1 MSMEFVST
9 DIPGAVEVRH
19 RAFRDARG
27 SFRRLFC
34 ASEFAEAG
42 LPTEY
47 VQANHSVTMGAGS
60 LRGLHFQYPPA
71 AEDKFV
77 TCTAGRA
84 FDVAL
89 DLRKGSPTFLKWA
102 AVEIDDS
109 TSFFIPKGC
118 AHGFQALTEEVH
130 LVYMATSF
138 YAPAEESGVRFDDPA
153 AGIGWP
159 LPIAHLSERD
169 ASFPRLSEA
178 FEGLAL

>member
-9 DIPGAVEVRH
+9 GIPGAIEVRH
-19 RAFRDARG
+19 RVFRDSRG

-34 ASEFAEAG
+34 ASEFAESG
-42 LPTEY
+42 LPAAY

-89 DLRKGSPTFLKWA
+89 DLRRGSPTFLHWA
-102 AVEIDDS
+102 AVEIDPS

-118 AHGFQALTEEVH
+118 AHGFQALTDEVH
-130 LVYMATSF
+130 LVYLSTSF
-138 YAPAEESGVRFDDPA
+138 YAPADESGVRFDDPA
-153 AGIGWP
+153 AAIDWP
-159 LPIAHLSERD
+159 LPIANLSERD
-169 ASFPRLSEA
+169 GSFALLNEA
-178 FEGLAL
+178 FEGLAI